1 MNIDQP
7 ARSQYPEL
15 KSLWQQAFGDTPGF
29 IEGFFQKGF
38 SPERCRRITEE
49 GAVVAALYW
58 FDCSLNEETWA
69 YIYAVAT
76 DSAHRGKGLC
86 AALMT
91 QTHQDLRTAGYA
103 GAVLVPAEEHLW
115 RYYGKFGYLPF
126 GNITATTIAAGAPVR
141 ATEISPDVYCE
152 LRQQYLPESALDQ
165 RSAYPFYSTWGKFYR
180 SQNCCF
186 AAAKDEDTLYIQEF
200 LGDPATLPGIVD
212 ALNCKTGNVRLPGG
226 DAPCGMYLSFCAATP
241 GYLGFALD

>member
-29 IEGFFQKGF
+29 IEGFFQTGF
-38 SPERCRRITEE
+38 SPERCRCITLNHQ
-49 GAVVAALYW
+49 VASALYW
-58 FDCSLNEETWA
+58 FDCSLNGEKWA

-76 DSAHRGKGLC
+76 DTAHRGKGLC
-86 AALMT
+86 AALMED
-91 QTHQDLRTAGYA
+91 THRHLREVGYY
-103 GAVLVPAEEHLW
+103 GAVLVPAEDHLW

-126 GNITATTIAAGAPVR
+126 GSIASTTIAAGEPVR
-141 ATEISPDVYCE
+141 VEEISPDVYCE
-152 LRQQYLPESALDQ
+152 LRQQYLPENPLDQ

-186 AAAKDEDTLYIQEF
+186 AGAKDEDTLYIQEF
-200 LGDPATLPGIVD
+200 LGDPSPLPGIVD
-212 ALNCKTGNVRLPGG
+212 ALNCKTGNVRLSGG
-226 DAPCGMYLSFCAATP
+226 DAPCGMYLSFCAAVP